1 MSKYFHSFR
10 SSCLVAALLLTL
22 SVVALGCAHAPIS
35 YARNTFTP
43 RVNKNGPPYTKYPH
57 LGRNH
62 FTRTPPKSNG
72 GR

>member
-1 MSKYFHSFR
+1 MSKSLRRFTSAV
-10 SSCLVAALLLTL
+10 LVAILLLTL
-22 SVVALGCAHAPIS
+22 NLLTPGCATNSQHQVAS
-35 YARNTFTP
+35 

-62 FTRTPPKSNG
+62 FNRTPPISNG